1 MTSSTPQYHTR
12 AHPWQTS
19 AWARAARRLGRHW
32 VIERHVRRYCCPLTV
47 ARAPSRKLRGPAVV
61 IVNHTSH
68 FDTPLALSVLP
79 EPLRSRTAVAAAA
92 DRFYREGKR
101 GWWFSLFLNAFPI
114 DRLGGGA
121 STLDYPLSLLA
132 RGWSVLIYPEGTRSE
147 SGRIGEFHHGA
158 AFLAMRA
165 RVPVIPICSE
175 GLRDVMPK
183 GQRSPRPASVCVRIG
198 APIWLDDVSSI
209 AEGTS
214 RLESVMRTLAGETA
228 PAHRHPLQP
237 LLAGRVG

>member
-1 MTSSTPQYHTR
+1 MTTATPEYRTR
-12 AHPWQTS
+12 PHAWQTS
-19 AWARAARRLGRHW
+19 VWARAVRRLGRHW
-32 VIERHVRRYCCPLTV
+32 VINRHVTRYCRPLTV

-101 GWWFSLFLNAFPI
+101 GWWFSLFFNTFPI
-114 DRLGGGA
+114 DRRGGGA
-121 STLDYPLSLLA
+121 STLDYPLSLLG

-147 SGRIGEFHHGA
+147 SGRLGEFHHGA

-175 GLRDVMPK
+175 GLRGVMPK
-183 GQRSPRPASVCVRIG
+183 GQRSPQPSAVRVRIG
-198 APIWLDDVSSI
+198 APVWLDDVPSI
-209 AEGTS
+209 TEGTS
-214 RLESVMRTLAGETA
+214 RLERIMRTLAGETA
-228 PAHRHPLQP
+228 PSRRDLVQP
-237 LLAGRVG
+237 VLAGRVG